1 MSIKCEI
8 EIKDELLEF
17 PGDNVKEKTLS
28 QQGEESQTSTDQIE
42 AIYSPENIKKESL
55 EGDDVNQ
62 QISNDVTHSERSENA
77 ESEFSDNSKDLTE
90 DEQLKPKRPEK
101 HIQNELR
108 LVNNGENIQKHSNGI
123 KMFKCLV
130 WRYESSK
137 TNLFRR
143 HQYSRSI
150 ISDNSLVYW

>member
-17 PGDNVKEKTLS
+17 PGDNVKEKKLS
-28 QQGEESQTSTDQIE
+28 QQGEGSQTSTDQIE

-62 QISNDVTHSERSENA
+62 QIYND
-77 ESEFSDNSKDLTE
+77 DLTE
-90 DEQLKPKRPEK
+90 DEQLKPKKPEK
-101 HIQNELR
+101 HIQNELP

-123 KMFKCLV
+123 KLFKCLV
-130 WRYESSK
+130 CRYESSK
-137 TNLFRR
+137 KNLFRR